1 MIDKLLLANKI
12 CHIETTKQ
20 SDLVLVDD
28 TNENFIKGTI
38 IRNFSLKNDN
48 DEATYENTGK
58 VVLYGIN
65 QIARLTIEENIKIK

>member
-20 SDLVLVDD
+20 SDLVLVEDA
-28 TNENFIKGTI
+28 NENFIKGTI
-38 IRNFSLKNDN
+38 IRNVSKCRDR
-48 DEATYENTGK
+48 EAYENTGK

-65 QIARLTIEENIKIK
+65 QIARLTIEEDIKIK

>member
-12 CHIETTKQ
+12 CHIGTTCQ

-28 TNENFIKGTI
+28 ANENFIKSTI
-38 IRNFSLKNDN
+38 IRNVSKGSVH
-48 DEATYENTGK
+48 EAYENTGK

-65 QIARLTIEENIKIK
+65 QIARLTIEEDIKIK